1 MKKEL
6 FVGVFL
12 ALLLTA
18 SFFNIHYIGK
28 LTDDVRQRVDHAV
41 SCAEAENWGE
51 AEKKAEEAIAIWTG
65 RDTFTHLVL
74 RHSEIEAATESLYA
88 LAQQIYSRDKGAAKG
103 AGQAASARLASI
115 ADIER
120 VRLGSIF

>member
-12 ALLLTA
+12 ALLLTV
-18 SFFNIHYIGK
+18 SFINIHYIGK
-28 LTDDVRQRVDHAV
+28 LTDNVRQRVDEAV
-41 SCAEAENWGE
+41 SSAEAENWGE
-51 AEKKAEEAIAIWTG
+51 AERKAEEAIALWMG

-74 RHSEIEAATESLYA
+74 RHSEIEAATEALFA
-88 LAQQIYSRDKGAAKG
+88 LAQQVYSRDKGAAKG
-103 AGQAASARLASI
+103 AGQAASARLESI
-115 ADIER
+115 ANIER

>member
-6 FVGVFL
+6 FVGLFL
-12 ALLLTA
+12 ALLLTV
-18 SFFNIHYIGK
+18 SFINIHYIGK
-28 LTDDVRQRVDHAV
+28 LTGETRQCIDDAV
-41 SCAEAENWGE
+41 SSAEAENWDE
-51 AEKKAEEAIAIWTG
+51 AGKKAEEAIAKWTG

-74 RHSEIEAATESLYA
+74 RHSEIEAATEALYA
-88 LAQQIYSRDKGAAKG
+88 LAQQIYSQDKGAARG

-115 ADIER
+115 SNIER